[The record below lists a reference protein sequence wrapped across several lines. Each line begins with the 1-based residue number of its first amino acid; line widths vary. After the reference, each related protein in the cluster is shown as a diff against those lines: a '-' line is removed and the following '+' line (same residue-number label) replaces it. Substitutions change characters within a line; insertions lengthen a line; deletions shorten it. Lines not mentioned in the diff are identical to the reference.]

1 MSEDKMIDLGLLLL
15 LFFLSPLLYS
25 ILSLFK

>member
-1 MSEDKMIDLGLLLL
+1 MPTEKMIDLGLLLL

-25 ILSLFK
+25 ILSFIK